1 MNSMKC
7 HMSIA
12 ETESATQSLL
22 YRLIKVSISLN
33 YVWVVVSDIQN
44 SIIIPLAAS
53 NYDHN
58 YNLGMAPTQ
67 ASLVFTTASTT
78 TTTTGNMGIK

>member
-1 MNSMKC
+1 MAA
-7 HMSIA
+7 IYY
-12 ETESATQSLL
+12 LF
-22 YRLIKVSISLN
+22 IVSSN
-33 YVWVVVSDIQN
+33 YEFGVNDIQN

-58 YNLGMAPTQ
+58 NDLGMAPTQ
-67 ASLVFTTASTT
+67 ASLVFTTASTI